1 MAECKI
7 YKNGEVILCDDL
19 HEVQDPG
26 ETVRF
31 SEKRLERYCY
41 YCLGTPRV
49 RKIGHKAIWSG
60 TTPKWCPRGRGDAT

>member
-31 SEKRLERYCY
+31 SEKRLERIVSVRRG
-41 YCLGTPRV
+41 LG
-49 RKIGHKAIWSG
+49 K
-60 TTPKWCPRGRGDAT
+60 